1 MYIYRYAKR
10 YLSLGERGLGM
21 GLLFS
26 LSTLFLQLSS
36 LEAAYDK
43 FCGGH
48 PGVGYFLVVVKED
61 NVSLHTLRECEE
73 VFSAGGGGVS
83 MWGGE
88 GSGVTLHTIRGWVC
102 V

>member
-1 MYIYRYAKR
+1 
-10 YLSLGERGLGM
+10 M

>member
-1 MYIYRYAKR
+1 
-10 YLSLGERGLGM
+10 M

-36 LEAAYDK
+36 LETAYDK

-83 MWGGE
+83 MWGGRVVSLSIPLE
-88 GSGVTLHTIRGWVC
+88 GGFVC
-102 V
+102 RW